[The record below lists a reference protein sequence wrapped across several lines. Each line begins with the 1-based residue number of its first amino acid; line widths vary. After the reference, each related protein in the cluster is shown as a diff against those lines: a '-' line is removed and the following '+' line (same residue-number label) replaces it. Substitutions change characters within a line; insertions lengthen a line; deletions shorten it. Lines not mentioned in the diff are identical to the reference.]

1 MWSRHAAF
9 IRGAW
14 FNRLHQARDGQF
26 ALKNWALT
34 TWKIWPFQFEK
45 VQQPC
50 RLSWKLSAKYF
61 MSFDA
66 STAVAPPLCINH
78 IFCQN
83 FFEFGSSA
91 PFLSPANKGQQF
103 FREHMFLLGLVSL
116 KKNWLFQEW
125 MKAIQCL
132 TLILCN
138 IQNFDISQNL
148 GKWTTLKSI
157 KFIRFK
163 FYNKTI
169 KFVSSILRQNLS
181 RFAYFEGYFLRSLLD
196 CIFFRFSRIDYSR
209 QESLV
214 LYYVISNNPFKKFLI
229 AMTSNLVPMI
239 NFGTYPT

>member
-1 MWSRHAAF
+1 MA
-9 IRGAW
+9 
-14 FNRLHQARDGQF
+14 
-26 ALKNWALT
+26 
-34 TWKIWPFQFEK
+34 
-45 VQQPC
+45 
-50 RLSWKLSAKYF
+50 
-61 MSFDA
+61 FDA

-148 GKWTTLKSI
+148 RKWTTLKSI

-181 RFAYFEGYFLRSLLD
+181 RFEYFEGYFLRSSLLD
-196 CIFFRFSRIDYSR
+196 FSVQQNWLFSAGVACFILCHIQQPVQKVPNCND
-209 QESLV
+209 
-214 LYYVISNNPFKKFLI
+214 FK
-229 AMTSNLVPMI
+229 
-239 NFGTYPT
+239 FGTDD